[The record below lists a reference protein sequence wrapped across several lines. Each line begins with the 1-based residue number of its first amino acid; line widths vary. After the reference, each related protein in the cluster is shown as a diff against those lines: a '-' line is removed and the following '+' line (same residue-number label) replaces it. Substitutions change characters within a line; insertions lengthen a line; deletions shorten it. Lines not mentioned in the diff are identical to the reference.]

1 MINFG
6 KIITFFK
13 EVRMEMKKVN
23 WPTREQTFR
32 YTLIVLGVSVAVAM
46 FLGGM
51 DFIFNLLLR
60 KFIL

>member
-23 WPTREQTFR
+23 WPTREQTLR
-32 YTLIVLGVSVAVAM
+32 YTLIVLGVSVAVAL

-51 DFIFNLLLR
+51 DFIFNLLLQ